1 MRTLRNVNPTPEQ
14 LPILEDAAPG
24 FRLIRGAAGSGKTTT
39 AIYRLRQLCR
49 ARVARQERIGAAGP
63 VRVLALT
70 FNRTLRG
77 YINQLASEQIP
88 DAAAVEFTTDTF
100 ARWARRLVGSNI
112 KIRSEFPD
120 KAVQPMLHRIGGT
133 VSANVDYFVGEI
145 EYITGRFTREN
156 RNEYLTAERTGRGRA
171 PAVNRRLRE
180 RILREVVEPYEA
192 LKEKQGC
199 WDWNDLA
206 LAVAKVPNQRY
217 DVVVADE
224 TQDFSANQIRGIIAH
239 LDREHST
246 TFIMDAAQRIYP
258 QSFTWREA
266 GIELRPQMV
275 RRLGRNY
282 RNTAEIARLAASLIR
297 DLPMDEDGVL
307 PDNRACQTSGHK
319 PKVVAGLCRNQLD
332 YMLNAVQPFLDSDET
347 VAILQPFGGRRFDF
361 AKQALYNRGIAYCE
375 LTQNREWPTGP
386 ELVALSTIH
395 SAKGLEFDHVLL
407 PGLSQEVTPHGSDD
421 DDGTLDSL
429 RRLVAM
435 GIGRARRTVML
446 GYEPGEESTLI
457 GLLDPTT
464 YDFVEV

>member
-1 MRTLRNVNPTPEQ
+1 MRTLKNVNPTPEQ
-14 LPILEDAAPG
+14 LLIFEDAAPG

-49 ARVARQERIGAAGP
+49 TRIVRQERAGSAEP
-63 VRVLALT
+63 VRVLVLT

-88 DAAAVEFTTDTF
+88 DAAAVEFTADTF

-112 KIRSEFPD
+112 EIQSDYPD
-120 KAVQPMLHRIGGT
+120 KAVQPMLHHLGGT
-133 VSANVDYFVGEI
+133 VSANVDYFVDEI
-145 EYITGRFTREN
+145 KYITGRFTREN
-156 RNEYLTAERTGRGRA
+156 RGEYLTAERTGRGRA
-171 PAVNRRLRE
+171 PAVNRQLRE
-180 RILREVVEPYEA
+180 RILSEVVEPYES

-199 WDWNDLA
+199 WDWQDLA
-206 LAVAKVPNQRY
+206 LAVAEVPNQQY

-224 TQDFSANQIRGIIAH
+224 TQDFSANQMRGIIAH

-258 QSFTWREA
+258 QGFSWREIGVNMQGQA
-266 GIELRPQMV
+266 RSLE
-275 RRLGRNY
+275 RNY
-282 RNTAEIARLAASLIR
+282 RNTAEIARLAASLVR
-297 DLPMDEDGVL
+297 GLPMDDDGVL
-307 PDNRACQTSGHK
+307 PDAGACQTSGYK
-319 PKVVAGLCRNQLD
+319 PKVVTGLYRNQLE
-332 YMLNAVQPFLDSDET
+332 YMLNAVRPFLDADET
-347 VAILQPFGGRRFDF
+347 VAILQPFGHRWFDF
-361 AKQALYNRGIAYCE
+361 ARQVLRQRGVEYCE
-375 LTQNREWPTGP
+375 LTRNDEWPTGP

-395 SAKGLEFDHVLL
+395 SAKGLEFDHVLM
-407 PGLSQEVTPHGSDD
+407 PGLSQEVTPHGADD

-446 GYEPGEESTLI
+446 GYKPGEESTLI
-457 GLLDPTT
+457 GLLDRAT